1 MKYRVAALVVLL
13 GALAPP
19 EAGAYGPRARPDAT
33 VTAPP
38 PGAPSRA
45 QVLRALPGGPP
56 PGHVRIRYEDL
67 GEQTGPV
74 TFHPLVGPARLVEA
88 RFRCVVDSGRL
99 KPAD

>member
-1 MKYRVAALVVLL
+1 MKYRVVALAVLL
-13 GALAPP
+13 GTLAPP
-19 EAGAYGPRARPDAT
+19 PLAEAYGPRARPDAT

-56 PGHVRIRYEDL
+56 PGHVRIRYE
-67 GEQTGPV
+67 
-74 TFHPLVGPARLVEA
+74 A